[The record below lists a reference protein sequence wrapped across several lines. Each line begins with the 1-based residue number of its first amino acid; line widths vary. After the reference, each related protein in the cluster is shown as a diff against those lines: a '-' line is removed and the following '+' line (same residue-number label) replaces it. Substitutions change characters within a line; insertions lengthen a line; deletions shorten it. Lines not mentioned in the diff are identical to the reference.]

1 MAITGRRRG
10 SSAFH
15 VKRCVCACAH
25 STSTS
30 RIRSSPTRKTRRDV
44 GLRLG
49 MLANFWPPGVGHSL
63 PYSSDIA
70 SLPGGTQSAPDARTM
85 RGQNISPVRDHN
97 SLGPTEDLDR
107 EPDGV
112 PHDVVGLSALFS
124 VLFAAVVLGMW
135 LSGPT
140 GRIAAVAICMVGV
153 PMLVSNLRS
162 RSERTRDYVHPS
174 R

>member
-1 MAITGRRRG
+1 
-10 SSAFH
+10 
-15 VKRCVCACAH
+15 
-25 STSTS
+25 
-30 RIRSSPTRKTRRDV
+30 
-44 GLRLG
+44 
-49 MLANFWPPGVGHSL
+49 
-63 PYSSDIA
+63 
-70 SLPGGTQSAPDARTM
+70 M
-85 RGQNISPVRDHN
+85 RGQNISPVRDNN

>member
-1 MAITGRRRG
+1 MPAPQHIASVRNDR
-10 SSAFH
+10 
-15 VKRCVCACAH
+15 
-25 STSTS
+25 
-30 RIRSSPTRKTRRDV
+30 
-44 GLRLG
+44 GLRTTG
-49 MLANFWPPGVGHSL
+49 ALA
-63 PYSSDIA
+63 
-70 SLPGGTQSAPDARTM
+70 
-85 RGQNISPVRDHN
+85 
-97 SLGPTEDLDR
+97 R

-153 PMLVSNLRS
+153 PMLVSGLRQ
-162 RSERTRDYVHPS
+162 RSDRQRNNHHH